1 MHLFHHFGEI
11 DRGRRI
17 KKTKV
22 LKYSYRMDR
31 SGDIIEGTNGH
42 AAKIEALAAYT
53 AMLNKP
59 DLFSSRSEPD

>member
-1 MHLFHHFGEI
+1 
-11 DRGRRI
+11 
-17 KKTKV
+17 
-22 LKYSYRMDR
+22 MDR

-59 DLFSSRSEPD
+59 DLFSSRCEPD